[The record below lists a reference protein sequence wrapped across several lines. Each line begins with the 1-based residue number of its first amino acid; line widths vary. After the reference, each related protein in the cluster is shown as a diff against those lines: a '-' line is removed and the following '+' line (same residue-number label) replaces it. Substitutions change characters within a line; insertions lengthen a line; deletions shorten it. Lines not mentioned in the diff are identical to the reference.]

1 MQNKNRGFTL
11 IELLVVIAIIGILA
25 SIVLASLN
33 SARNRGKDASAKGS
47 LSSVRA
53 AFELYYN
60 GAGGNTYGDSGGTLI
75 SIPATPPAAAPGDAC
90 TDAEVM
96 KLLAAASKQTGN
108 TAQCQTLTGSLA
120 PGGTAY
126 VAFVQLITPSPAA
139 YFCVDSTGFAGERSF
154 TPTANTTKCN

>member
-60 GAGGNTYGDSGGTLI
+60 GAGGNTYGAATASTVISGTNTVTVT
-75 SIPATPPAAAPGDAC
+75 PAGSCA
-90 TDAEVM
+90 DAEVR
-96 KLLAAASKQTGN
+96 KLLAAAAKQN
-108 TAQCQTLTGSLA
+108 GS
-120 PGGTAY
+120 GTTCANSPANY
-126 VAFVQLITPSPAA
+126 VAYTAPLLADSTKA
-139 YFCVDSTGFAGERSF
+139 FCVDSTGFAGDI
-154 TPTANTTKCN
+154 TAPVAAGVVTNVRCN